1 MSDYIVD
8 LFWGG
13 VLIVL
18 EGIFTII
25 EGIVDCID
33 LADLLAEQAAVW
45 GLVPDQTIYLLT
57 ALGIPAGISII
68 VYCISIR
75 MLLNLIPATFTRI

>member
-1 MSDYIVD
+1 MSEYIVD

-25 EGIVDCID
+25 EGIVDSID
-33 LADLLAEQAAVW
+33 LADLLAEQAASW

-57 ALGIPAGISII
+57 ALGIPAGVSII
-68 VYCISIR
+68 TYCIAIR
-75 MLLNLIPATFTRI
+75 MMLNLIPASFTRI